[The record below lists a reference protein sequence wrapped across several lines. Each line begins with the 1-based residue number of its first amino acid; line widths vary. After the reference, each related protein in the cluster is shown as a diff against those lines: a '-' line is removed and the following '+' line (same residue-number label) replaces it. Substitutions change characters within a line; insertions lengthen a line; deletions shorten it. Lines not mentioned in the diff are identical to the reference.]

1 MEISV
6 SEQYGL
12 PVVKISGDLDSAS
25 ASQAEQEIFS
35 SIDLKT
41 PLVLDMT
48 DCRYISSAGL
58 RVLLMVGKQLK
69 AQGGTWALAGVS
81 EEIIDIMDMTGFST
95 FFTILPTVE
104 QAAESLSKK

>member
-12 PVVKISGDLDSAS
+12 PVVKMSGDLDSTS

-41 PLVLDMT
+41 QLVLDMT

-58 RVLLMVGKQLK
+58 RVLLMVCKQLK
-69 AQGGTWALAGVS
+69 AQGGTWALAGGS

-95 FFTILPTVE
+95 FFTIFTTVE
-104 QAAESLSKK
+104 QAAESLSKQ

>member
-12 PVVKISGDLDSAS
+12 PVVKISGDLDSSS

-95 FFTILPTVE
+95 FFTIFTTVE
-104 QAAESLSKK
+104 QAAESLSKQ

>member
-12 PVVKISGDLDSAS
+12 PVVKISGDLDSSS

-41 PLVLDMT
+41 QLVLDMT

-95 FFTILPTVE
+95 FFTIFSTVE
-104 QAAESLSKK
+104 QAAESLSKQ